1 MSVGRGQA
9 VHQGIHDHLLENSF
23 KPLMGKL
30 TAAHQDGQKSG
41 SKYYCGSIGRDD
53 PLVCHVKGFPNCHLP
68 TKQPTHSTI

>member
-30 TAAHQDGQKSG
+30 TAAHQDGQMDRRVVVN
-41 SKYYCGSIGRDD
+41 IIVD
-53 PLVCHVKGFPNCHLP
+53 
-68 TKQPTHSTI
+68 Q